1 MQRAEGQISYF
12 DHHLNRMTLRRFRR
26 LVGAQP
32 GFRVRRWMKWTP
44 PKLRPF
50 SPLVRIPWL
59 DELLTGLLVAVVE
72 RTD

>member
-1 MQRAEGQISYF
+1 
-12 DHHLNRMTLRRFRR
+12 
-26 LVGAQP
+26 
-32 GFRVRRWMKWTP
+32 MKWTP

-59 DELLTGLLVAVVE
+59 DEVLTGLLVAVVE